1 MQNSRLEGDSMNI
14 YVYTGDYRSY
24 GFEPSLWGGATVS
37 VEVPDDFQG
46 GAKHYNPETGIWT
59 DDPEAPVDYV
69 AIANGK
75 LAELREDAAA
85 KVSDWVVELTLGII
99 SDEDKAELIIWQK
112 YIQALRKVDTSTAPD
127 IAWPEIPE

>member
-1 MQNSRLEGDSMNI
+1 M
-14 YVYTGDYRSY
+14 
-24 GFEPSLWGGATVS
+24 
-37 VEVPDDFQG
+37 PDDFQG